1 MASAEVEGRAVA
13 RAKAA
18 ADDDDEEA
26 EEAAEEEE
34 AGEKDEKLEE
44 W

>member
-26 EEAAEEEE
+26 EEAAEEE

>member
-1 MASAEVEGRAVA
+1 VASAEVEGRAVA

-26 EEAAEEEE
+26 EEAAEEE

>member
-1 MASAEVEGRAVA
+1 MASAEVKGRAVA

-26 EEAAEEEE
+26 EEAAEEE